1 MAYDVFL
8 SWLRSDRR
16 IGRDTRVR
24 NPWQAARY
32 RVMPDKIRRMLMA
45 HERFR
50 RFNTMGRW
58 PNQTIDYDV
67 SLMVRATGRSLF
79 IAGLTGF
86 DLDGKFH
93 GEGDPAAQ
101 ADQAMKNLKILVEE
115 AGGTLQHVCKIT
127 TYLLDRTHRDP
138 VYNTV
143 ARHLSGVAPC
153 GTGLIISGLAMAD
166 MLVEFDVDVVI
177 PT

>member
-1 MAYDVFL
+1 
-8 SWLRSDRR
+8 
-16 IGRDTRVR
+16 
-24 NPWQAARY
+24 
-32 RVMPDKIRRMLMA
+32 MA

-93 GEGDPAAQ
+93 GKDDPAAQ

-115 AGGTLQHVCKIT
+115 AGGSLKHVCKVT
-127 TYLLDRTHRDP
+127 TYLLDRAHRDP
-138 VYNTV
+138 VYNIV
-143 ARHLSGVAPC
+143 ARHLRGVAPC
-153 GTGLIISGLAMAD
+153 GTG
-166 MLVEFDVDVVI
+166 
-177 PT
+177 